1 MPNAPAVA
9 CPATRLPPAAKA
21 ATVTV
26 TVDSEGTIVCSPDP
40 INVKRNQSTLK
51 FVLQAP
57 GYVFRQK
64 KAIVVS
70 DPGRDFPL
78 PSVTSADGLT
88 ATLRDEHLDCCDYK
102 YSVYLMQVS
111 SGRII
116 CVDPVIRNDPD

>member
-1 MPNAPAVA
+1 MPSAPAVD
-9 CPATRLPPAAKA
+9 CPATHLPTVAKA
-21 ATVTV
+21 AKVTV
-26 TVDSEGTIVCSPDP
+26 TVNSEGTIVCSPDP
-40 INVKRNQSTLK
+40 INVKRGQSVLK
-51 FVLQAP
+51 FQLQAP

-70 DPGRDFPL
+70 NPGRDFPL
-78 PSVTSADGLT
+78 PSVTSADGVT

>member
-1 MPNAPAVA
+1 MPSAPTTDCLATDR
-9 CPATRLPPAAKA
+9 PAAAKA
-21 ATVTV
+21 AKVIVTV
-26 TVDSEGTIVCSPDP
+26 AGDETIVCNPDP
-40 INVKRNQSTLK
+40 INVKPGQSTLK

-70 DPGRDFPL
+70 NPGRDFPL

-102 YSVYLMQVS
+102 YNVYLMQVS

-116 CVDPVIRNDPD
+116 SVDPIIRNEA

>member
-1 MPNAPAVA
+1 MPSAPAA
-9 CPATRLPPAAKA
+9 DCPVTHLPTVAKA

-26 TVDSEGTIVCSPDP
+26 TVNSEGTIVCSPDP
-40 INVKRNQSTLK
+40 INVKRGQSVLK
-51 FVLQAP
+51 FQLQAP

-70 DPGRDFPL
+70 NPGRDFPL
-78 PSVTSADGLT
+78 PSATSADGMT

-116 CVDPVIRNDPD
+116 DVDPIIRNEA